1 MNKITSYILLG
12 ISLILLGFNLYTLDY
27 QDIWG
32 KDSRG
37 ALFGALANV
46 CVMLVVFINLASQK
60 IKEKVEQS
68 KD

>member
-1 MNKITSYILLG
+1 MNKITSYILIG
-12 ISLILLGFNLYTLDY
+12 ISVILLIFNLYTLDY

-37 ALFGALANV
+37 AFFGALANV
-46 CVMLVVFINLASQK
+46 CVMLVVFINLNSQK
-60 IKEKVEQS
+60 IKEKVDQA

>member
-1 MNKITSYILLG
+1 MNKITSYILIG
-12 ISLILLGFNLYTLDY
+12 ISVILLIFNLYTLDY

-37 ALFGALANV
+37 AFFGALANV
-46 CVMLVVFINLASQK
+46 CIMLVVFINLTSQK
-60 IKEKVEQS
+60 IKEKVDQA